1 MLEWRIEIDHNW
13 SWKPGAVGR
22 GLKKYLDSRT
32 WGEFA
37 NTYVGEDID
46 ENWDALFKTTAL
58 FRRIAL
64 EVGDALG
71 YRYPYDL
78 DERVSSYLQSI
89 RNLKL

>member
-1 MLEWRIEIDHNW
+1 LLEWRIEIDHNW

-58 FRRIAL
+58 CRRIAL
-64 EVGDALG
+64 EVGEAPG
-71 YRYPYDL
+71 YR
-78 DERVSSYLQSI
+78 
-89 RNLKL
+89 